1 MKQVNKMVRVEDFNI
16 DKLRDAFV
24 EGRLY
29 IQSPTPEKSRE
40 AGIQAILRYVSRI
53 DACASEA
60 YQSTIHT
67 LWEKILRSPE
77 LGNLFFLE
85 RYKNS
90 RGQPNWYRVNAT
102 VMALLEHN
110 VYCRDTYTAIQLH
123 MLMGQTTK
131 RTNHYSGMG
140 RYLLNRKELAILLQI
155 IRQ

>member
-29 IQSPTPEKSRE
+29 IQSTTAEKSRE
-40 AGIQAILRYVSRI
+40 AGIQAMLRYVSRI

-110 VYCRDTYTAIQLH
+110 VYRQDTYTAIQLH
-123 MLMGQTTK
+123 LKMEQSTK
-131 RTNHYSGMG
+131 LTNHYSGMG